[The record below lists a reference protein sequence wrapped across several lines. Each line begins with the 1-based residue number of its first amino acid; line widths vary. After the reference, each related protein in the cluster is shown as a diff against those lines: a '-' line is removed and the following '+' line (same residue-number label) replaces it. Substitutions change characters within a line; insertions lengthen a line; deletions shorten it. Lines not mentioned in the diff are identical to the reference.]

1 MIRDSHNYSEY
12 KKIVIIENEIE
23 AQFIAS
29 VLNERGIPHE
39 IYSFQDT
46 AFDGLF
52 QTQKG
57 WGKVMAPK
65 SFEAEILEIINDVRR
80 APPLHEVPGHENE

>member
-1 MIRDSHNYSEY
+1 MIRYSPNQSEY
-12 KKIVIIENEIE
+12 KKIVVIDNEIE
-23 AQFIAS
+23 AQLISS

-39 IYSFQDT
+39 IYSFQDN

-65 SFEAEILEIINDVRR
+65 SVEAEILEIINDVRR
-80 APPLHEVPGHENE
+80 APPLQEVPEYEND